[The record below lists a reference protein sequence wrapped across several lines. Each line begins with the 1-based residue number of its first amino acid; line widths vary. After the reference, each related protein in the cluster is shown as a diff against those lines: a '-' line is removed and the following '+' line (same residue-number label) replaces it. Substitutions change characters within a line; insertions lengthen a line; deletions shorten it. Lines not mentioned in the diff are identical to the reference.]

1 MVLKVKQE
9 EMKLQELQ
17 LQVQQE
23 QEKLKGLKIEND
35 LKVATTKEGVSQML
49 DEIIREKTGGEN
61 AEGNKS

>member
-1 MVLKVKQE
+1 
-9 EMKLQELQ
+9 MKLQELQ